1 MLNQVQFSLLE
12 KLCELKPADAQS
24 DSSLPRSHKFI
35 SRRASSVGSDPASEY
50 SDRQTLAIDLHRRK
64 NSSLINVDPISDRT
78 LYEYTLSKQP
88 NIFKSCVSS
97 ELAAAVAAT

>member
-1 MLNQVQFSLLE
+1 ME
-12 KLCELKPADAQS
+12 KLCELKPAEALS

-50 SDRQTLAIDLHRRK
+50 SDRQTLAIDMQRRK
-64 NSSLINVDPISDRT
+64 NSSLINVEPIHDKS
-78 LYEYTLSKQP
+78 LYEYTLSKQH
-88 NIFKSCVSS
+88 NIFKSCASS